1 LPDGAFSNQK
11 FPIRVNLGGPCKFGR
26 ALNWKKVD
34 IYFMAIWNQILA
46 ICIFYGHWVIL
57 WQYGIDFPLF
67 GILSQEKSGNPDEAA
82 IS

>member
-1 LPDGAFSNQK
+1 
-11 FPIRVNLGGPCKFGR
+11 
-26 ALNWKKVD
+26 
-34 IYFMAIWNQILA
+34 MAIWNQILA